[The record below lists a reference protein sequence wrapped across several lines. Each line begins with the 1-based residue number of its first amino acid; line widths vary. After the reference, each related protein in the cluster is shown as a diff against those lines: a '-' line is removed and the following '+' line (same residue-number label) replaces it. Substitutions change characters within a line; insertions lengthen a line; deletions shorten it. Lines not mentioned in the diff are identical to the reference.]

1 MSTVPAIKHLF
12 LKQARKTPMSAREKL
27 ELRQDYGIAGDINAN
42 AKSPRQVLVVDAAD
56 LKSFSILPGE
66 LRENIILELVNPEH
80 FKPGAKL
87 TFASGAVIRLTFY
100 CEPCKRMAHLVD
112 SLKSMQQK
120 RGILGVVIQSG
131 AIAIGDRVELQPDY
145 FPALSEVPYERYLDF
160 LRQVPCGTI
169 VTYKQI
175 LEAIGVDRSYF
186 RVLPLYIR
194 KTPANYP
201 THRIL
206 DSQGRTTLH
215 VKQQYEL
222 LTAEGIELTSDRNSV
237 SGDRHVV
244 CVERYAWNN
253 HSLLM

>member
-1 MSTVPAIKHLF
+1 MSTAPAIKHLF
-12 LKQARKTPMSAREKL
+12 LKQARKTSMSAREKL
-27 ELRQDYGIAGDINAN
+27 ELQQDYGIAGDVNAN
-42 AKSPRQVLVVDAAD
+42 GKSPRQVLVVDAAD
-56 LKSFSILPGE
+56 LNSFSIFPGE
-66 LRENIILELVNPEH
+66 LRENIILERVNPEH

-120 RGILGVVIQSG
+120 RGILGVVLKSG
-131 AIAIGDRVELQPDY
+131 AIAVEDHVKLQPDY

-160 LRQVPCGTI
+160 LSQVPCGKI

-194 KTPANYP
+194 KTPASYP

-206 DSQGRTTLH
+206 DSQGRTISH

-222 LTAEGIELTSDRNSV
+222 LTVEGIELTGDRNSA
-237 SGDRHVV
+237 SGDCHVV

-253 HSLLM
+253 HNFLS